1 MENAIVPI
9 EAIPDN
15 AQNAGLQASLGLA
28 NDSRRVVHLPDFVP
42 VEALLGATGSIVIDS
57 VLWARPAIGT
67 HAGKDRYSTPDEREL
82 CQCGGFINKPAEVR
96 QSMTCSKCDI
106 PRPTGEMAI
115 REDCATRYEGSM
127 TNNNPDLKGYT
138 LTLSDEPNSRASR
151 VPGVSGDWEKTDLC
165 LSLKKVRFSGK
176 TGAQRVRFVDSS
188 GKYFDKSQTAGF
200 VLAYHPEGVLGILP
214 VHPSRVAELTSA
226 GAEVTTNV
234 YDLVDSLGRRRITL
248 GGKTTE
254 NKGAL

>member
-1 MENAIVPI
+1 MENAIVSV
-9 EAIPDN
+9 EALPEN

-28 NDSRRVVHLPDFVP
+28 SDSRRVVHLPDFVP

-67 HAGKDRYSTPDEREL
+67 HTGKDRYSVPDEREL
-82 CQCGGFINKPAEVR
+82 CKCGGFINKPAEVR
-96 QSMTCSKCDI
+96 QSMTCSVCDT
-106 PRPTGEMAI
+106 PRPTGNFAI
-115 REDCATRYEGSM
+115 RQDCATRYEGSM

-138 LTLSDEPNSRASR
+138 LTLSDAPNSRASR

-165 LSLKKVRFSGK
+165 LSLKKVRFAGK
-176 TGAQRVRFVDSS
+176 TGAKRVRFVDSS
-188 GKYFDKSQTAGF
+188 GRYFDAPHTAGF
-200 VLAYHPEGVLGILP
+200 VLAYHPAGVLGILP

>member
-1 MENAIVPI
+1 MSSAIVQI
-9 EAIPDN
+9 DALPDN

-28 NDSRRVVHLPDFVP
+28 ADSRRVVHLPDFVP

-67 HAGKDRYSTPDEREL
+67 HTGKDRYSTPDEREL
-82 CQCGGFINKPAEVR
+82 CACGGFINKPAEVR
-96 QSMTCSKCDI
+96 QSMTCSVCDT
-106 PRPTGEMAI
+106 PNPTGEFAI
-115 REDCATRYEGSM
+115 RQDCATRYEGSM
-127 TNNNPDLKGYT
+127 TNNDPALKGYT
-138 LTLSDEPNSRASR
+138 LTLSDAPNSRASR
-151 VPGVSGDWEKTDLC
+151 VKDISGDWEKSDLC

-188 GKYFDKSQTAGF
+188 GRYFDKPHTAGF

-214 VHPSRVAELTSA
+214 VHPSRVAELTAA

-234 YDLVDSLGRRRITL
+234 YDLLDSLGRRRITL
-248 GGKTTE
+248 GGKASKNT
-254 NKGAL
+254 GAL